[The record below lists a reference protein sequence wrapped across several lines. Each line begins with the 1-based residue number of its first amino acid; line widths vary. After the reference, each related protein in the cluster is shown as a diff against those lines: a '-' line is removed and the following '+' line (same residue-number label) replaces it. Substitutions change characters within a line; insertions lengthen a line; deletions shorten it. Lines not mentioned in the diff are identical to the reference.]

1 MLIAVLVMVLMLFA
15 PGFLA
20 LVAAGI
26 PTCASLALSP
36 IVSTAWLG
44 VAGVVYALA
53 GIPANPFTMFV
64 PLTAVCLLSA
74 FLLARRRRKLS
85 EVGKGLTPQVALL
98 YIAVGTAVCL
108 YVFVSRDTAAG
119 GFIQQWDNDTHLSV
133 IRAFADSQSMSSLR
147 ASAYLTAADAV
158 ANPLGETGA
167 ILSFYPAAYHG
178 LCALVVLGAGVSAP
192 MAINASIVVFGSVVF
207 PLAMALC
214 ISEVFRDDAAA
225 LLAGAVLC
233 CLFPAMPY
241 ALVVFGPLYPNLFAF
256 ALLPLG
262 VALVF
267 GLMRDETGSH
277 AFYAAALLVP
287 VVALALVHP
296 NADFSL
302 GVLAVPSVAVH
313 VFRTQ
318 RHRGSSFARALAM
331 AAGVLAVAVAAW
343 VALFNAPFLQGIVNN
358 YWGTY
363 ESVPEAIR
371 NQALLITSSHL
382 YELREGQPLLFALA
396 AIGVITDLARHRH
409 PGLVASYVI
418 VQVMCIVAGSV
429 EGLARQLLTGFWY
442 ADSNRIA
449 AFLVIPAIMF
459 AAEGVSGICHLVK
472 TRLGKSPRHPGVRRA
487 AVVAP
492 ALAAIVLVSVEAFV
506 PIHYYGALNHARYEI
521 DASYGRWN
529 PLNSSDIRSDLQD
542 IKEIVG
548 DDTVANSTYDGSLY
562 LYGTNDIRVLYRTN
576 DGIANKRGPLD
587 TEGTQLVRT
596 SLDQIATNE
605 DVRAEAERLG
615 IRWVLQMDVT
625 GRSQLATSYYRPED
639 WAGIESIDEKTPG
652 FELVYKDRDIRL
664 YRIVE

>member
-233 CLFPAMPY
+233 
-241 ALVVFGPLYPNLFAF
+241 
-256 ALLPLG
+256 
-262 VALVF
+262 
-267 GLMRDETGSH
+267 
-277 AFYAAALLVP
+277 
-287 VVALALVHP
+287 
-296 NADFSL
+296 
-302 GVLAVPSVAVH
+302 
-313 VFRTQ
+313 
-318 RHRGSSFARALAM
+318 
-331 AAGVLAVAVAAW
+331 
-343 VALFNAPFLQGIVNN
+343 
-358 YWGTY
+358 
-363 ESVPEAIR
+363 
-371 NQALLITSSHL
+371 
-382 YELREGQPLLFALA
+382 
-396 AIGVITDLARHRH
+396 
-409 PGLVASYVI
+409 
-418 VQVMCIVAGSV
+418 
-429 EGLARQLLTGFWY
+429 
-442 ADSNRIA
+442 
-449 AFLVIPAIMF
+449 
-459 AAEGVSGICHLVK
+459 
-472 TRLGKSPRHPGVRRA
+472 
-487 AVVAP
+487 
-492 ALAAIVLVSVEAFV
+492 
-506 PIHYYGALNHARYEI
+506 
-521 DASYGRWN
+521 
-529 PLNSSDIRSDLQD
+529 
-542 IKEIVG
+542 
-548 DDTVANSTYDGSLY
+548 
-562 LYGTNDIRVLYRTN
+562 
-576 DGIANKRGPLD
+576 
-587 TEGTQLVRT
+587 
-596 SLDQIATNE
+596 
-605 DVRAEAERLG
+605 
-615 IRWVLQMDVT
+615 
-625 GRSQLATSYYRPED
+625 
-639 WAGIESIDEKTPG
+639 
-652 FELVYKDRDIRL
+652 
-664 YRIVE
+664 